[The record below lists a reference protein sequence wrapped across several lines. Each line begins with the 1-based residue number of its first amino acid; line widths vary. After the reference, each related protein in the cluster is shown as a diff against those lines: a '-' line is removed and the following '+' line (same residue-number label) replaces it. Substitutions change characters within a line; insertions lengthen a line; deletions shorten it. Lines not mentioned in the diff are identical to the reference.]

1 MSDTLDGDGLTLKT
15 LPELVE
21 ELEIGVKDIYGD
33 DVNVSADSPDG
44 QLINIIAQAG
54 IDLRE
59 LIEDVYTSFDPDQA
73 EGTVLDQR
81 AAINGLKRNGGTFTV
96 TPVDITVDRSVTLTG
111 LDEDSSELEI
121 PSGVYTVKDDAG
133 NQFVLLDTI
142 TLSAGTHSLSFRAE
156 KLGAVQVS
164 VDTITTAVT
173 AKAGVTGINNT
184 AGVSTQG
191 VDEESDAAF
200 RTRRQR
206 SVAIASVGFLDSI
219 ESAILDLDG
228 VTACLAEENNTDVV
242 DSNGTPGHTLWIIVE
257 GGSDADIGNVIY
269 AKKSAGAG
277 LRGDEV
283 VTIDRPNGRTI
294 DIKFDRPGSE
304 DLYARFNVTVIGG
317 GVIDTDN
324 LKKQVV
330 ENVLYE
336 IGQDASADEIVC
348 FVKTI
353 NQKYRITGAEVSK
366 DGAIW
371 DEVVSPDSISS
382 KFSLDV
388 SRITI
393 S

>member
-1 MSDTLDGDGLTLKT
+1 
-15 LPELVE
+15 
-21 ELEIGVKDIYGD
+21 
-33 DVNVSADSPDG
+33 
-44 QLINIIAQAG
+44 
-54 IDLRE
+54 
-59 LIEDVYTSFDPDQA
+59 
-73 EGTVLDQR
+73 
-81 AAINGLKRNGGTFTV
+81 
-96 TPVDITVDRSVTLTG
+96 
-111 LDEDSSELEI
+111 
-121 PSGVYTVKDDAG
+121 
-133 NQFVLLDTI
+133 
-142 TLSAGTHSLSFRAE
+142 
-156 KLGAVQVS
+156 
-164 VDTITTAVT
+164 
-173 AKAGVTGINNT
+173 
-184 AGVSTQG
+184 
-191 VDEESDAAF
+191 
-200 RTRRQR
+200 
-206 SVAIASVGFLDSI
+206 
-219 ESAILDLDG
+219 
-228 VTACLAEENNTDVV
+228 
-242 DSNGTPGHTLWIIVE
+242 
-257 GGSDADIGNVIY
+257 
-269 AKKSAGAG
+269 
-277 LRGDEV
+277 
-283 VTIDRPNGRTI
+283 VTIDRQNGRTI